1 MYGRQWSQKCEISG
15 FSLTNWG
22 LCTVKGV
29 AFDRKT
35 GFSRKL
41 PGLLCE
47 EFHISYW
54 ILYAA
59 FLRVFRSRS
68 LSEEYNSETANVQEI
83 GTVL

>member
-1 MYGRQWSQKCEISG
+1 MKGMYGRQWSQKCEIPG

-47 EFHISYW
+47 EFHISY
-54 ILYAA
+54 
-59 FLRVFRSRS
+59 
-68 LSEEYNSETANVQEI
+68 
-83 GTVL
+83 